1 MHRQTLN
8 VLFVKNRALSVRLA
22 MSNLPW
28 KPLRIEFDVDR
39 QIDDLFQRV
48 IHSQWG
54 SGALANTWQPEID
67 VYETR
72 DEYLVEADVPGVTS
86 DELQIEITDHWL
98 TISGSRE
105 CTGIVQSAQKV
116 RLERR
121 HGSFSRRFYLNHA
134 VDLNHVDHAC
144 AEGLHRIRLRK
155 LD

>member
-1 MHRQTLN
+1 M
-8 VLFVKNRALSVRLA
+8 
-22 MSNLPW
+22 
-28 KPLRIEFDVDR
+28 RIGFDVDR
-39 QIDDLFQRV
+39 RIDELFQQV

-67 VYETR
+67 LYETT
-72 DEYLVEADVPGVTS
+72 DEYLIEADVPGVTC
-86 DELQIEITDHWL
+86 EQLQIEIADQWL

-105 CTGIVQSAQKV
+105 CTGIVQSAQRV

-121 HGSFSRRFYLNHA
+121 HGSFSRRFYLNHP
-134 VDLNHVDHAC
+134 VDTDHIEHVC